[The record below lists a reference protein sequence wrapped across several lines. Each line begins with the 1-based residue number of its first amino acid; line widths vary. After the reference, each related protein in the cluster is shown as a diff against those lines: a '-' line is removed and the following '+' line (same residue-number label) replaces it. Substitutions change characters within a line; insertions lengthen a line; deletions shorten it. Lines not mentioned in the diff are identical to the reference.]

1 MPHGVDVHPEVTS
14 VTDAVNAARTPAG
27 TRGHQ
32 VIKFSP
38 SGAVLITLGTPG
50 VLGNGPNHFN
60 AQSDVVVADTGDIF
74 VADGHGADINNRV
87 VKFSKNGTFIKA
99 WGQTGYGPGEFRT
112 LHTIALDSRGQ
123 IFVGDRSNNRIQIF
137 DQEGN
142 FLTMWTQFGRPS
154 GIFFNEH
161 DHIYVADSESD
172 DEQRQRVRGGEEPRP
187 RNLQKH
193 VRVSP

>member
-1 MPHGVDVHPEVTS
+1 M
-14 VTDAVNAARTPAG
+14 
-27 TRGHQ
+27 
-32 VIKFSP
+32 
-38 SGAVLITLGTPG
+38 
-50 VLGNGPNHFN
+50 
-60 AQSDVVVADTGDIF
+60 VADTGDIF

-112 LHTIALDSRGQ
+112 LRTIALDSRGQ

-172 DEQRQRVRGGEEPRP
+172 DEQRQRVRGGDPARATCRSTSESARSRPSDGCRAVPRSSETGGCDIL
-187 RNLQKH
+187 R
-193 VRVSP
+193 